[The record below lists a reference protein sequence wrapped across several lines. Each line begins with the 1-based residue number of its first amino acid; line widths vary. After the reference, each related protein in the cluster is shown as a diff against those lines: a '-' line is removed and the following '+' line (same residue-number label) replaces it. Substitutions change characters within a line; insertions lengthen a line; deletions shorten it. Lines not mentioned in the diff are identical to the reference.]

1 VIRCQQSFAL
11 IAESGTGLKCGSTF
25 SIASEIKKKGRV
37 ICVSAKSAED
47 DLSQRQRMKRWRIR
61 KWGTSIDILINE
73 QTGAQIKKGKVP
85 TNNHRL
91 SALGNFQLF

>member
-1 VIRCQQSFAL
+1 MGS
-11 IAESGTGLKCGSTF
+11 KCGSTF

-37 ICVSAKSAED
+37 ICVSVKSAED
-47 DLSQRQRMKRWRIR
+47 DSSRRPRMKR